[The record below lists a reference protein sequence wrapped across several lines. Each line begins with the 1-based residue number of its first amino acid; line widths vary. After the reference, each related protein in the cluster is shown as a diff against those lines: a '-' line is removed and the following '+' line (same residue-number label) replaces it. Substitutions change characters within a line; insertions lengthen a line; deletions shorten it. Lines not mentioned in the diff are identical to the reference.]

1 MACVYLCFTVC
12 YRDIDLFIV
21 LDSSQSITKEKYE
34 IAKKFVADF
43 VSGFTIG
50 KSNVRVGLIYFSE
63 EARLMFDL
71 NDSFDKEIVLS
82 KIRNIPYLNSLT
94 ATGDA
99 IQLMVERGFT
109 EASGARPPSLAI
121 PRVGIVLTDG
131 DSNAGINVGVA
142 AQRARNQSIEM
153 FAFGIGNDIN
163 DTELQ
168 EIAGSQERKFKIDS
182 FDNMDDARALIA
194 RGSCKSMLINYYKCT
209 TKFFNHQ
216 IF

>member
-1 MACVYLCFTVC
+1 MY

-21 LDSSQSITKEKYE
+21 LNSNSSGITKGKYE

-43 VSGFTIG
+43 VSGFTSG
-50 KSNVRVGLIYFSE
+50 ESNVRIGLIYFSE
-63 EARLMFDL
+63 EVRLMFDL

-121 PRVGIVLTDG
+121 LRVGIVLTDG
-131 DSNAGINVGVA
+131 ENNTGINVGVA
-142 AQRARNQSIEM
+142 AQRAGNQSIEM
-153 FAFGIGNDIN
+153 FAFGIGDDIN
-163 DTELQ
+163 DAELQ
-168 EIAGSQERKFKIDS
+168 EIAGSQEREFKIDTVHG
-182 FDNMDDARALIA
+182 R
-194 RGSCKSMLINYYKCT
+194 
-209 TKFFNHQ
+209 Q
-216 IF
+216 IHCISRVVI

>member
-1 MACVYLCFTVC
+1 MYLYFTVC

-21 LDSSQSITKEKYE
+21 LDSSQSITEEKYE

-50 KSNVRVGLIYFSE
+50 ESNVRVGLIYFSVE
-63 EARLMFDL
+63 VKLMFDL
-71 NDSFDKEIVLS
+71 SDSFDKEIILS
-82 KIRNIPYLNSLT
+82 KIRNIPYLNSFT

-109 EASGARPPSLAI
+109 EASGAHLPSLAI

-131 DSNAGINVGVA
+131 VSNTGLMDVCVA
-142 AQRARNQSIEM
+142 AQRARNQSIQM
-153 FAFGIGNDIN
+153 FAFGIGNNIN

-194 RGSCKSMLINYYKCT
+194 RGSCKSMLINY
-209 TKFFNHQ
+209 
-216 IF
+216 

>member
-1 MACVYLCFTVC
+1 MC

-21 LDSSQSITKEKYE
+21 LDSSGSITKEKYE

-43 VSGFTIG
+43 VDGFTIG
-50 KSNVRVGLIYFSE
+50 ESNVRVGLIYFSIE
-63 EARLMFDL
+63 VKLMFDL
-71 NDSFDKEIVLS
+71 NDSFDKEIILS
-82 KIRNIPYLNSLT
+82 KISNIPYLNSRT

-99 IQLMVERGFT
+99 IKLMVERGFT
-109 EASGARPPSLAI
+109 EASGARPPNLAI

-131 DSNAGINVGVA
+131 ESNIGFNVCVE

-153 FAFGIGNDIN
+153 FAFGIGDKIN

-182 FDNMDDARALIA
+182 FDNMDDVRALIA
-194 RGSCKSMLINYYKCT
+194 RGSCKSMYNVLLNDMHHHAKMCLSNQP
-209 TKFFNHQ
+209 F
-216 IF
+216 